1 MTALALRTTLALL
14 VASPTAAAQRDSATA
29 AFLTRA
35 RAATAKYHDRA
46 AAIAD
51 GYRAMGPETPAMGQ
65 HWLQPSLLVADR
77 LDPAAPPILEYATVE
92 GRPVLVGVA
101 FALPLADGESAPDTP
116 VPASMWHAHGG
127 TVSAE
132 IVGSSHAGMGTQM
145 GERVAVLHA
154 WVWTPNPAG
163 PFEAQNWALPFLRA
177 GLPAPPGAP
186 LAAAEALALGTGGVG
201 FFAAECRARLRPD
214 PSEAATLE
222 AVLTAFADSVTQWR
236 SHRPASVPLGRE
248 EVEWLDGLWARGR
261 IAIAGALGRGGAAPS
276 DALSSCAGDQPSP

>member
-1 MTALALRTTLALL
+1 
-14 VASPTAAAQRDSATA
+14 
-29 AFLTRA
+29 
-35 RAATAKYHDRA
+35 
-46 AAIAD
+46 
-51 GYRAMGPETPAMGQ
+51 
-65 HWLQPSLLVADR
+65 
-77 LDPAAPPILEYATVE
+77 
-92 GRPVLVGVA
+92 
-101 FALPLADGESAPDTP
+101 
-116 VPASMWHAHGG
+116 
-127 TVSAE
+127 
-132 IVGSSHAGMGTQM
+132 MGTEM

-222 AVLTAFADSVTQWR
+222 AVLTAVADSVTQWR

-248 EVEWLDGLWARGR
+248 EVEWLGRRGGPGR
-261 IAIAGALGRGGAAPS
+261 IAIAGALGPRRGAPPADLHRCAA
-276 DALSSCAGDQPSP
+276 

>member
-1 MTALALRTTLALL
+1 
-14 VASPTAAAQRDSATA
+14 
-29 AFLTRA
+29 
-35 RAATAKYHDRA
+35 
-46 AAIAD
+46 
-51 GYRAMGPETPAMGQ
+51 
-65 HWLQPSLLVADR
+65 
-77 LDPAAPPILEYATVE
+77 
-92 GRPVLVGVA
+92 
-101 FALPLADGESAPDTP
+101 
-116 VPASMWHAHGG
+116 
-127 TVSAE
+127 
-132 IVGSSHAGMGTQM
+132 MGTEM

-154 WVWTPNPAG
+154 WVWTPNAAG

-248 EVEWLDGLWARGR
+248 EVEGLAGLSARGR
-261 IAIAGALGRGGAAPS
+261 SQPAGPPGPRVGAA
-276 DALSSCAGDQPSP
+276 AVAARRWQA